1 MTKQNILSGVSFGLI
16 MWIMMEIVPIFI
28 ASKSVVPRTLI
39 LSFVFWLIAGVVFA
53 FLNSK
58 SNKNTREILEEQ
70 KIRMEELEKN
80 VEHIDYMAGSNPDDF
95 ISDENWETKSEK

>member
-16 MWIMMEIVPIFI
+16 MWIMMEIVPILLPPKCS
-28 ASKSVVPRTLI
+28 ARTLI